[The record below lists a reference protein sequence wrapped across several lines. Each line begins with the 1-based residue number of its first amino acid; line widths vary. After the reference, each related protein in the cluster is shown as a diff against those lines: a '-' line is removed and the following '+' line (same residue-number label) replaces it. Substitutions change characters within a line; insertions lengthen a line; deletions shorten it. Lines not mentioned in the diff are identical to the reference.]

1 MLVLG
6 GCLIPLVSCDHPLAG
21 SAAGVVA
28 IRGRY
33 GVVAGWVVDGCVV
46 DGCVVDGSVVDG

>member
-21 SAAGVVA
+21 GAAGVVA
-28 IRGRY
+28 FRGRY

-46 DGCVVDGSVVDG
+46 DGSVVDG